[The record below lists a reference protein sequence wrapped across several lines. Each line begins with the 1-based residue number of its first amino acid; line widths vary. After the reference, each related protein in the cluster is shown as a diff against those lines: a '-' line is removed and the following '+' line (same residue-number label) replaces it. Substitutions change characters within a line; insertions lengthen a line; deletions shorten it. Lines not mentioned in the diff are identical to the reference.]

1 MISEQ
6 DKKWLD
12 ERFNRVYDHVSNI
25 NEKVAKVE
33 VKASWNQR
41 IILMIIGG
49 LILIS
54 TILTVVKFEF

>member
-12 ERFNRVYDHVSNI
+12 ERFNRVYDRFDTVTEKI
-25 NEKVAKVE
+25 NKVE

-41 IILMIIGG
+41 IIFMIIGG

-54 TILTVVKFEF
+54 TIATIVKIEF